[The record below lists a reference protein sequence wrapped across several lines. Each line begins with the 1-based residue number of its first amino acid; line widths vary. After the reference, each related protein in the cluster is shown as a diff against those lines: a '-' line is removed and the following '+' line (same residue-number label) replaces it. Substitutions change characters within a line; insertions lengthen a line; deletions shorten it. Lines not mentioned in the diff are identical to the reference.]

1 MENEKQYFV
10 IEQHKWSYPKDHF
23 QYRIMKDKS
32 FNLSDATKV
41 LMAYEQLNDNEDI
54 IFHLQPVDLM
64 MSTPLVLTK
73 EVA

>member
-1 MENEKQYFV
+1 MDTEKKYFV

-32 FNLSDATKV
+32 FNLSDSTKV

-54 IFHLQPVDLM
+54 IYHLQAVDLM

>member
-32 FNLSDATKV
+32 FNLSDSTKV
-41 LMAYEQLNDNEDI
+41 LMAYEQLNDNDDVTY
-54 IFHLQPVDLM
+54 HLQNVDLI

>member
-23 QYRIMKDKS
+23 KYRIMKDKS

-54 IFHLQPVDLM
+54 IYHLQTVDLM
-64 MSTPLVLTK
+64 MSTPLILTK

>member
-1 MENEKQYFV
+1 MENERQYFV
-10 IEQHKWSYPKDHF
+10 IEQHKRSYPKDHF

-32 FNLSDATKV
+32 FNLSEATKV
-41 LMAYEQLNDNEDI
+41 LMAYEQLNDNDDVTY
-54 IFHLQPVDLM
+54 HLQNVDLI